1 MDHFREPV
9 KTDCEELL
17 FRFQA
22 TESVRYEQFLESW
35 RDMDFSSIFHGKP
48 EPNERRRFARLI
60 LSLAS
65 PYFFPPYIFQIRVGG
80 LYLLYGLFNTQL
92 ATPREKIR
100 IALKDWKDVMP
111 FQKDAVN
118 AQHYDHIP
126 NNPFVIGLTAQSDGK
141 AFINHVGEW
150 LLCDKDGRR
159 RKICEEFV
167 DPPSR
172 PQELVSTDVLEVSHH
187 GNITGLKKAIFTEPD
202 PNLNIVQQNLVP
214 KLNIAVFAYSNWQMN
229 DAVSICSSSRAQLLA
244 LIKSKSYGQVIEVKI
259 DHCIK
264 RSRRHRQ
271 TELVPAAGPDI
282 SLKVKSCPP
291 RSTHVVTVW
300 FALIDYRHFYMIGN
314 ESEGSN
320 LTRLWCLSAVK
331 EEKEPVI
338 SNSNP
343 TSVTATGHGV
353 TLFA

>member
-35 RDMDFSSIFHGKP
+35 RDMDFSSSIFYGKP
-48 EPNERRRFARLI
+48 EPNERRCFARLI
-60 LSLAS
+60 LSL
-65 PYFFPPYIFQIRVGG
+65 IRVGG
-80 LYLLYGLFNTQL
+80 LYLLYVLFNTQL
-92 ATPREKIR
+92 ATPRKKIR

-118 AQHYDHIP
+118 AQHYDQIP
-126 NNPFVIGLTAQSDGK
+126 NNPFVMGLTAQSDGK

-167 DPPSR
+167 DLPSR
-172 PQELVSTDVLEVSHH
+172 PQELVSTDVLEEIA
-187 GNITGLKKAIFTEPD
+187 NIHEHYEGLKKAIFTEPD

-214 KLNIAVFAYSNWQMN
+214 KLSSAVCTYSNWQMN
-229 DAVSICSSSRAQLLA
+229 HAVSICSSSRAQLLA

-282 SLKVKSCPP
+282 SLK
-291 RSTHVVTVW
+291 
-300 FALIDYRHFYMIGN
+300 
-314 ESEGSN
+314 SEGSN
-320 LTRLWCLSAVK
+320 LNQLWCLSAVK
-331 EEKEPVI
+331 EEKEPGKQTDGI
-338 SNSNP
+338 TP
-343 TSVTATGHGV
+343 C
-353 TLFA
+353 